1 MSEVLELIAVI
12 LVFIGSV
19 FCLSAA
25 VGVIRF
31 PDVITRLHAAAKP
44 QVFGLIVILVGV
56 VVAIPTWQVAALCVL
71 VAIFQVVTNPVA
83 AQMVSRTA
91 YRTGLWDAEHAV
103 VDELGEDLQAAGY
116 FHPDE
121 ETAPPASGRG

>member
-1 MSEVLELIAVI
+1 MSEVFDLVAVI

-56 VVAIPTWQVAALCVL
+56 VVAIRTWQVAALCFL
-71 VAIFQVVTNPVA
+71 VAVFQVVTNPVA

-91 YRTGLWDAEHAV
+91 YRTGLWDSENAV
-103 VDELGEDLQAAGY
+103 VDELGEDLQALGY
-116 FHPDE
+116 VHADDE
-121 ETAPPASGRG
+121 GAATPPGRG